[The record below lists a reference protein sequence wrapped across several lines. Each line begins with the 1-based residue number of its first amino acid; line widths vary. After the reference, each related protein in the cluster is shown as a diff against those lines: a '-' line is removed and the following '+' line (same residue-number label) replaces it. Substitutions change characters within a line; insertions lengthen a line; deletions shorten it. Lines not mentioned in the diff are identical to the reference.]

1 MSHQNTANRAQR
13 TLVDIADP
21 NPEVVDLT
29 PSDSQPPGVD
39 EDDLPQSLEEALLG
53 EQQDWEHLR
62 VGPPFH
68 WLLPSKEDTISRLD
82 GGRDH
87 KI

>member
-39 EDDLPQSLEEALLG
+39 EDDFPQSLEEALLG
-53 EQQDWEHLR
+53 E
-62 VGPPFH
+62 
-68 WLLPSKEDTISRLD
+68 
-82 GGRDH
+82 
-87 KI
+87 